1 METAKATRGAPK
13 GNNNPGKNKPWTD
26 ALKRAL
32 LRNEGKD
39 LEAIAQKVIEMA
51 KDGDIQAIREVGD
64 RVEGKAVQS
73 VEQKTEITGAVEI
86 AERPKL
92 TKEEWLRAHGL
103 GTATGAAE

>member
-73 VEQKTEITGAVEI
+73 LEAKVDASVTVEVVRFAD
-86 AERPKL
+86 
-92 TKEEWLRAHGL
+92 
-103 GTATGAAE
+103 

>member
-13 GNNNPGKNKPWTD
+13 SNNNAGKNKPWTD

-73 VEQKTEITGAVEI
+73 LEAKVDASVTVEVVRFAD
-86 AERPKL
+86 
-92 TKEEWLRAHGL
+92 
-103 GTATGAAE
+103 